1 MEDNGNDGLPQFP
14 VSREGLTRM
23 KHLPTIEA
31 CIRYWDI
38 VRVHAIRACDPA
50 LEWTARALLS
60 SYEQARQEQKKS
72 EPSQK
77 GTAAPRARRTGRPP
91 ASGHLD

>member
-14 VSREGLTRM
+14 VSREGLARM
-23 KHLPTIEA
+23 EHLPTIEA

-50 LEWTARALLS
+50 LEWTASALLS

-72 EPSQK
+72 EPSHQRI
-77 GTAAPRARRTGRPP
+77 AVPRARRTGRPP